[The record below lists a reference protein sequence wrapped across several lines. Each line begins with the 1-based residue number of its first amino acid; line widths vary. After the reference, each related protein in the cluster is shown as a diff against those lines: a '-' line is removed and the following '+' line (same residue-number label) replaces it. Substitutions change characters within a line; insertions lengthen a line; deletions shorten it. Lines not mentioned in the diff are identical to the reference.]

1 MEKEKQVVSDN
12 RNNDFQGFVLDDSQK
27 QLKNN

>member
-1 MEKEKQVVSDN
+1 MEKGKQVACDN
-12 RNNDFQGFVLDDSQK
+12 RTNDFQGFVLDDSQK